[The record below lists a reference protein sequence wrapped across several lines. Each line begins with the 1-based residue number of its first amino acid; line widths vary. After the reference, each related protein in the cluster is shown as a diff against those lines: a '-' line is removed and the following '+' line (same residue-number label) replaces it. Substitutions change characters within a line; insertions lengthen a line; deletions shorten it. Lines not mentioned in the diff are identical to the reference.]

1 MTPTSVS
8 PRVYGTWPGGMPFL
22 SLGSGPPLVVLAG
35 ITPNH
40 EPPRGADR
48 RFQARQL
55 MLFAASRRVWWVN
68 RRPGLDPDASM
79 ADIAADY
86 AKAMLLRFDEPVDV
100 LGQSTGGSVALQ
112 LAADHPAV
120 VKRLVVVSAA
130 YRLGEEGRD
139 SQLRVADNVLD
150 GRPRAASAE
159 AMRMLAAGS
168 RSGRLFAG
176 LGWLVGRAFLDHAT
190 ADMITTIRAEDGL
203 DLRNRLAD
211 IVAPTLVIGG
221 ERDAFYS
228 AELFRE
234 TAAGIPR
241 GRLALYAGR
250 GHLGTT
256 MDPRFVPDV
265 LSFLDPPDPAD
276 EPAGWAAPG
285 AAQDD
290 ISY

>member
-1 MTPTSVS
+1 MTTALLP
-8 PRVYGTWPGGMPFL
+8 PRVYGTWPGGLPFL
-22 SLGSGPPLVVLAG
+22 SVGSGPPLVYLAG

-40 EPPRGADR
+40 EPPQGSGR

-68 RRPGLDPDASM
+68 RRPGLNPDATM

-86 AKAMLLRFDEPVDV
+86 ARAMLLRFDEQVDV
-100 LGQSTGGSVALQ
+100 IGQSTGGSVALQ

-130 YRLGEEGRD
+130 HRLSEEGRD
-139 SQLRVADNVLD
+139 AQLRVADNVLD

-159 AMRMLAAGS
+159 AMRMLAAGPRS
-168 RSGRLFAG
+168 RPLLSG
-176 LGWLVGRAFLDHAT
+176 LGWLIGPTFLAHAT
-190 ADMITTIRAEDGL
+190 SDLITTIRAEDAFE
-203 DLRNRLAD
+203 LRDRLAD

-228 AELFRE
+228 AELFRQ
-234 TAAGIPR
+234 TADGIPR
-241 GRLALYAGR
+241 GRLALYEGR
-250 GHLGTT
+250 GHLAAT

-265 LSFLDPPDPAD
+265 LSFLDPPDPED
-276 EPAGWAAPG
+276 QPARWAAPG
-285 AAQDD
+285 AGRDD